1 MYKICARAR
10 SAAILPLWGG
20 AKKLLRSAP
29 DQSATFVTAPI
40 AAAAEPTPTRLRNAQ
55 FLARAQLRRFTP
67 FIFRLASLAVCLR
80 FRRRG
85 DFSSLSTRT
94 EVPTSHEAK
103 NMSSE
108 CPRQQKFRMAKKI
121 FSA

>member
-40 AAAAEPTPTRLRNAQ
+40 AAAAEPTPTPLAQ
-55 FLARAQLRRFTP
+55 RAISSTGAAAALYPIYLPPRFPRR
-67 FIFRLASLAVCLR
+67 
-80 FRRRG
+80 
-85 DFSSLSTRT
+85 
-94 EVPTSHEAK
+94 VPTVS
-103 NMSSE
+103 
-108 CPRQQKFRMAKKI
+108 PQG
-121 FSA
+121 